1 MALRYPSPLSIALLL
16 LCGLLFCAGS
26 CSADDGGAPRRIV
39 VIGDVH
45 GDLPQ
50 LMAVL
55 QMCDVIDRS
64 GRWIGNRT
72 TTVVQ
77 VGDLLDRGPHDKEVM
92 DFFINLKT
100 DAMRYG
106 ARVVNL
112 IGNHELMN
120 LASEFHYVHPES
132 NEAFGGKNKRRH
144 AFALDGLYGQLLT
157 NFPVVHVESR
167 TLFVHAGLL
176 PVYAKLGV
184 KALNDK
190 AHRALSSGDFR
201 NKLFGTDGPI
211 WTRLMIT
218 DATNGRCSDVEET
231 LRILDVD
238 RMVVGHTPQ
247 RSGRLGSFCDDKILA
262 VDVGLSKWM
271 YGKLA
276 ALEITVL
283 DTDGRNVELREVLPR
298 KAGNVA
304 KGQGD
309 AAKEDD
315 EEDGG
320 GAGAEGEAAVRND
333 PMLLQEMLDLLHE
346 YEGRKKKSASPS
358 EHKDEL

>member
-1 MALRYPSPLSIALLL
+1 MLLL
-16 LCGLLFCAGS
+16 LLLGSVLLATCGAAAVEF
-26 CSADDGGAPRRIV
+26 PRRIV
-39 VIGDVH
+39 VVGDVH

-55 QMCDVIDRS
+55 QMCDVIDRA
-64 GRWIGNRT
+64 GRWIGNST

-92 DFFINLKT
+92 DFFINFKA
-100 DAMRYG
+100 DAMRNG
-106 ARVVNL
+106 GKVVNL

-132 NEAFGGKNKRRH
+132 NEAFGGRHKRRH
-144 AFALDGLYGQLLT
+144 AFDLDGLYGQLLT

-176 PVYAKLGV
+176 PAYAKLGV
-184 KALNDK
+184 EALNAK
-190 AHRALSSGDFR
+190 AYQALSTGDFR

-218 DATNGRCSDVEET
+218 DATNGRCGDVAET
-231 LRILDVD
+231 LRLLDVD

-247 RSGRLGSFCDDKILA
+247 RSGRLGSFCADTLLA

-276 ALEITVL
+276 ALEMTVL
-283 DTDGRNVELREVLPR
+283 DAEGRQVELREVLPR
-298 KAGNVA
+298 KAEGPA
-304 KGQGD
+304 SD
-309 AAKEDD
+309 AADPD
-315 EEDGG
+315 NDND
-320 GAGAEGEAAVRND
+320 AASDGEAAVRND

-346 YEGRKKKSASPS
+346 HEGKKKKEKSGR
-358 EHKDEL
+358 DEL